1 MRQVLFKCPPKPRG
15 RANPRPGSAAAGV
28 GGLTCRS
35 DIGGA
40 RFVIYSAA

>member
-1 MRQVLFKCPPKPRG
+1 MMFKFPAKARG
-15 RANPRPGSAAAGV
+15 RANPRPGSAAAGA

-40 RFVIYSAA
+40 KFVIYSAA